1 MANRAAWIVSVNA
14 NPLKVDDAPMPKP
27 EPGTIVIKNH
37 AAAVVST
44 DIRLLQMNKPTNMI

>member
-1 MANRAAWIVSVNA
+1 MANRAAWIISEKA
-14 NPLKVDDAPMPKP
+14 NPLKVDDAPTQNP

-44 DIRLLQMNKPTNMI
+44 RLLDYKRLD